1 MRKKLCIQQLKVTL
15 KKFKLTIKH
24 FKQNVQIKRK
34 TLNILMRSYFKFF
47 LRQKY
52 FKYFCDVVLKIP
64 QTDCSTSKHILKALF
79 YFIQL
84 CTSDCYNLKLHET
97 AVR

>member
-52 FKYFCDVVLKIP
+52 FKYFKYFCDVVLKIP
-64 QTDCSTSKHILKALF
+64 QTDCSTSKHILKH
-79 YFIQL
+79 YFIL
-84 CTSDCYNLKLHET
+84 YNYVH
-97 AVR
+97 